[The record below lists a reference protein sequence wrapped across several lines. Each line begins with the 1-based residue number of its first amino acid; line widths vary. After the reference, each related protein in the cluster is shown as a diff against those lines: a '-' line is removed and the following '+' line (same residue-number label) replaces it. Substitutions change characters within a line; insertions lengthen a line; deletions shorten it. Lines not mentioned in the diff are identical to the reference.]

1 MNKPY
6 HNECTRE
13 PRWRRT
19 TRGGGTTGLH
29 RENTDARSA
38 GAARLCGQGAGFR
51 HPAEHFL
58 ASRRDD
64 SVTGDETGPD

>member
-1 MNKPY
+1 MDKPY

-19 TRGGGTTGLH
+19 TGGGGTTDL
-29 RENTDARSA
+29 RRKNTDAKSA
-38 GAARLCGQGAGFR
+38 GAARLCCQGAGLR
-51 HPAEHFL
+51 HPVEHLL

-64 SVTGDETGPD
+64 SVAGDETGPD